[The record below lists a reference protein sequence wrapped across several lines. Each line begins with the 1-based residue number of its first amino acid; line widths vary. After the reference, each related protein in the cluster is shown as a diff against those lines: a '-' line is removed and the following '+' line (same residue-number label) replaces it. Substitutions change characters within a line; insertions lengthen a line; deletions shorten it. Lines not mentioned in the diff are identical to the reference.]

1 MFKFSRKLSIPSVT
15 RFSTTSPS
23 SNSES
28 PRVFP
33 LQHLSENE
41 IALVE
46 KVKNFSVFM
55 VKPLVRKMDQNA
67 KLEESILEEA
77 FRIKLMGL
85 EVDKKYGGSGGSF
98 FDVVLTVEE
107 LSKIDPGVALTIHL
121 QNALIAPMLKEYG
134 SEEQKEEFLT
144 RICTDSIGS
153 FALSETESGSDAFA
167 MKTTATKDGDDF
179 LINGSKRGISNALIA
194 DFFLVLAN
202 AEPEKGYRGITCFL
216 VDRNQTGVV
225 VGQKDD
231 NLGMR
236 AGTTALVHFNNV
248 RVSKSAILG
257 EYGKG
262 YKYAI
267 DVLNA
272 SRILIGAQMVG
283 LAQGCFDQTIPYLRE
298 RKQFG
303 SRLIDFQGLQHQIAE
318 IATEI
323 EAARLMVYNSARM
336 KDCGYPFV
344 KAASMAKYYSPE
356 VACKTTKKCIEW
368 LGGVGFTKDFSAEK
382 FYRDAVVGGI
392 YEGTSNIQL
401 NTIAKFIDNEYKKKS

>member
-1 MFKFSRKLSIPSVT
+1 MLKLPRSLSISSVAQ
-15 RFSTTSPS
+15 FSTSSPHW
-23 SNSES
+23 NCES
-28 PRVFP
+28 HKVFP
-33 LQHLSENE
+33 LHHLSENE

-46 KVKNFSVFM
+46 KVKQFAVST
-55 VKPLVRKMDQNA
+55 VKPLVKKMDQNA
-67 KLEESILEEA
+67 RLDEKLLEEA
-77 FRIKLMGL
+77 FRLKLMGL
-85 EVDKKYGGSGGSF
+85 EVDEKYGGSGGSF
-98 FDVVLTVEE
+98 FDVVLTAEE
-107 LSKIDPGVALTIHL
+107 LSKIDPGVALTINL
-121 QNALIAPMLKEYG
+121 QNGLTAPMIKKYG
-134 SEEQKEEFLT
+134 SEEQKDEYLP
-144 RICTDSIGS
+144 RVCTDSIGS
-153 FALSETESGSDAFA
+153 FALSETSSGSDAFA

-179 LINGSKRGISNALIA
+179 LINGSKWGISNALIA

-225 VGQKDD
+225 VGQKDE

-236 AGTTALVHFNNV
+236 AGTTAQVHFNNV
-248 RVSKSAILG
+248 RVPNSAILG

-267 DVLNA
+267 DILNA

-283 LAQGCFDQTIPYLRE
+283 LAQGCFDQTIPYLRD

-303 SRLIDFQGLQHQIAE
+303 SRLIDFQGLQHQIAK

-336 KDCGYPFV
+336 KDAGYPFV
-344 KAASMAKYYSPE
+344 KAASMAKYFAPE
-356 VACKTTKKCIEW
+356 VACKTSKKCIEW
-368 LGGVGFTKDFSAEK
+368 LGGVGFTKEFSAEK

-401 NTIAKFIDNEYKKKS
+401 NTIAKFIDNEFKAKV